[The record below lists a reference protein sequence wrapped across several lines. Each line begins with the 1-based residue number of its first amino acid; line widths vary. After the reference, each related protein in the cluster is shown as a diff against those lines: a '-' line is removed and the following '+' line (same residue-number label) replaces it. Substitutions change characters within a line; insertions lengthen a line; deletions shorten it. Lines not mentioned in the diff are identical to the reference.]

1 MTLING
7 DKIVTVQLYDDE
19 YEEFKEEQ
27 MSIIDSVNL
36 YTTEG
41 VTVAD
46 DVLAQIITE
55 VEQLPITDT
64 AIKLV
69 TEIINKYKKDES
81 YESEDKK

>member
-1 MTLING
+1 MTLIDG

-19 YEEFKEEQ
+19 YEELKEEQ

-41 VTVAD
+41 VTAAD
-46 DVLAQIITE
+46 DVLAKIITE
-55 VEQLPITDT
+55 VERLPITDT

-69 TEIINKYKKDES
+69 TEVINKYKKGELH
-81 YESEDKK
+81 ESED

>member
-1 MTLING
+1 MTLIDG
-7 DKIVTVQLYDDE
+7 DKIVTVQVYDDE

-41 VTVAD
+41 VTAAD

-55 VEQLPITDT
+55 VKRLPITDT

-69 TEIINKYKKDES
+69 TEVINKYKKGKSHEG
-81 YESEDKK
+81 EDQK

>member
-1 MTLING
+1 MTLIDG

-19 YEEFKEEQ
+19 YEKFKEEQ
-27 MSIIDSVNL
+27 MSIIDVINL

-41 VTVAD
+41 ITEAD

-55 VEQLPITDT
+55 VKRLPITNT

-69 TEIINKYKKDES
+69 TEVINKYKKGKSHEDE
-81 YESEDKK
+81 DQK